1 MLFKPSSV
9 NYKFT
14 QSLKY

>member
-9 NYKFT
+9 NYKFA